1 MADKSLNVV
10 SICGSLR
17 KGSYNRIVMNT
28 LQGFAPDGMR
38 VAEAPSFAEFPL
50 YNADIQNSTGFP
62 APVQTMAEAIRA
74 ADGVIFV
81 SPEYNYGIPG
91 GLKNAIDWV
100 SRLPDQPFANKPI
113 AMISASAGILG
124 GGRMQY
130 DLRRCMIFL
139 DALTMNK
146 PEIFIGNVSQKID
159 EKIGQIKDEQAV
171 GFINRF
177 GDYFR
182 YLRLCAD
189 VRALGAKN
197 QKR

>member
-1 MADKSLNVV
+1 MADKTLNIV

-17 KGSYNRIVMNT
+17 KGSYNRIVMNA
-28 LQGFAPDGMR
+28 LQGYAPDGMR
-38 VAEAPSFAEFPL
+38 ISEAPSYAEFPL

-62 APVQTMAEAIRA
+62 APVQTLAEAIRA

-91 GLKNAIDWV
+91 PLKNAIDWV
-100 SRLPDQPFANKPI
+100 SRLPNQPFVGKPVSI
-113 AMISASAGILG
+113 ISAAAGILG

-130 DLRRCMIFL
+130 DLRRCMIFV

-159 EKIGQIKDEQAV
+159 EKTGQIKDKQAI
-171 GFINRF
+171 GLIKQQLAAFAKFI
-177 GDYFR
+177 
-182 YLRLCAD
+182 
-189 VRALGAKN
+189 VRHGGVN
-197 QKR
+197 

>member
-159 EKIGQIKDEQAV
+159 EKTGQIKDEQAV
-171 GFINRF
+171 GFIKTQLAAF
-177 GDYFR
+177 
-182 YLRLCAD
+182 
-189 VRALGAKN
+189 AKFIA
-197 QKR
+197 QHGVKS